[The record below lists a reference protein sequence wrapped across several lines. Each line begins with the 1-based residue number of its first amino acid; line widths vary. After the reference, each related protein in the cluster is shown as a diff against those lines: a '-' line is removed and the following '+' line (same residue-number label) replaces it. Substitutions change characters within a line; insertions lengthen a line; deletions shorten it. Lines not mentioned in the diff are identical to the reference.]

1 MSDLFGFEYPQP
13 AFADI
18 KNQRDSVADEKATLI
33 YQLNA
38 LVKRV
43 PASING
49 ASVNRVRAW
58 KVEREN
64 ALKVLS
70 SKRSSRTELQ
80 RAINVMREYEREV
93 A

>member
-1 MSDLFGFEYPQP
+1 MSDLFGYESPRALFI
-13 AFADI
+13 DI
-18 KNQRDSVADEKATLI
+18 RPQRDSVADEKAQLVL
-33 YQLNA
+33 QLNG

-43 PASING
+43 PSAING

-58 KVEREN
+58 KLERES

-80 RAINVMREYEREV
+80 RAINMMREYERVEV
-93 A
+93 

>member
-1 MSDLFGFEYPQP
+1 MSDLFGFELPR
-13 AFADI
+13 ADFVDI
-18 KNQRDSVADEKATLI
+18 RSQRDSVADEKATLV

-49 ASVNRVRAW
+49 ASVNKVRAW
-58 KVEREN
+58 KVERES

-80 RAINVMREYEREV
+80 RAINTLREYEK
-93 A
+93 APA

>member
-1 MSDLFGFEYPQP
+1 MSDLFGFEQP
-13 AFADI
+13 RAAFVDI
-18 KNQRDSVADEKATLI
+18 RNQRDSVADEKATLV

-49 ASVNRVRAW
+49 ASVNTVRAW
-58 KVEREN
+58 KAERES

-70 SKRSSRTELQ
+70 NKRSSRTELQ
-80 RAINVMREYEREV
+80 RAVNTLREYEK
-93 A
+93 APA

>member
-1 MSDLFGFEYPQP
+1 MTDLFGYTPPRGLFV
-13 AFADI
+13 DI
-18 KNQRDSVADEKATLI
+18 RNQRDSVADEKATLV

-49 ASVNRVRAW
+49 ASVNKVRAW
-58 KVEREN
+58 KVERETS
-64 ALKVLS
+64 LKVLS
-70 SKRSSRTELQ
+70 NKRSSRTELQ
-80 RAINVMREYEREV
+80 RAINVMREYEKET